1 MLHWFPGQVEATLG
15 ANGAAGRALYS
26 RAQKVASQARVN
38 ASGRPGP
45 RVRTGR
51 LRGGIT
57 TSGVEEDGKGLYCDI
72 GTNVTYAKYVEPR
85 YPFLV
90 PALAA
95 AAG

>member
-1 MLHWFPGQVEATLG
+1 MLRWIPGQVEETLG
-15 ANGAAGRALYS
+15 ADGAAGRALYA

-57 TSGVEEDGKGLYCDI
+57 TSAVEKDGQGLYCDI
-72 GTNVTYAKYVEPR
+72 GTNVEYAKYVEPR
-85 YPFLV
+85 FPFLV
-90 PALAA
+90 PALKAA
-95 AAG
+95 SS